1 MCLNKEKLAFLR
13 SEIKFSRKIL
23 SKNRVKTRAINR
35 VKIKAIIDIRK
46 PESISEVKSL
56 MGMAQ

>member
-13 SEIKFSRKIL
+13 SEIKFSGKIL
-23 SKNRVKTRAINR
+23 SKNRVKAHPA
-35 VKIKAIIDIRK
+35 KIKAIIDIRK

-56 MGMAQ
+56 MRMAQ